1 MKKLLRPGDVLLL
14 GLAGTLDI
22 FDGVKDPFGV
32 MANGCKSLY
41 GWVPSRYR
49 RHNFSRLLNRQLQ
62 TGDIEKVVNHDEVFL
77 RLTSVGRERIVRD
90 FPMLSLANKP
100 WDGRWRIVIFDIAE
114 IDKNTRELLRDKIR
128 QLGLGML
135 QESVWI
141 TPHDVSV
148 DLREFLESKDLGE
161 AAFVLEISSILAG
174 DQELLVRKIWNL
186 DDLEEVYRDIIEE
199 AGKLNDL
206 YVVSSGRNVQYA
218 GAKRTELIEKVRKI
232 RQGYGEALLSDP
244 CLPRE
249 LLPKD
254 WPAEKTRRVVRD
266 LQKII

>member
-1 MKKLLRPGDVLLL
+1 MS
-14 GLAGTLDI
+14 
-22 FDGVKDPFGV
+22 
-32 MANGCKSLY
+32 NGCKSLY

-62 TGDIEKVVNHDEVFL
+62 TGDIEKVVNHDEVYL
-77 RLTSVGRERIVRD
+77 RLTSVGKERVVRD
-90 FPMLSLANKP
+90 FPMLSLASKP

-114 IDKNTRELLRDKIR
+114 TEKNSREFLRDKLR

-148 DLREFLESKDLGE
+148 DLREFFESRDLGE
-161 AAFVLEISSILAG
+161 AVFVLEVSSILVG

-186 DDLEEVYRDIIEE
+186 DDLEEAYREIVKD
-199 AGKLNDL
+199 ARKLKDM
-206 YVVSSGRNVQYA
+206 YIVSSGRNVQYTEVE
-218 GAKRTELIEKVRKI
+218 RTELMEQVRKL
-232 RQGYGEALLSDP
+232 RQRYGEALLSDP

-249 LLPKD
+249 LLPED
-254 WPAEKTRRVVRD
+254 WPAETTRRAVRD
-266 LQKII
+266 LQKISAK